1 MGSPQNPQDLATKQ
15 QQQHQMFKKQRTKEN
30 TWKLSSLSY
39 PFVEDIYIYK
49 DISLFVPGRGG
60 MTRSL
65 KTLTI
70 EKVLT

>member
-1 MGSPQNPQDLATKQ
+1 MGSQQNQQDLATKQ
-15 QQQHQMFKKQRTKEN
+15 QQQQQMFKKQRTKEKV
-30 TWKLSSLSY
+30 WKLSRSY

-60 MTRSL
+60 VTKSL

-70 EKVLT
+70 VKVLT